1 MARNAALNLQ
11 LSAQKGFNRDP
22 NDISDAPTL
31 SIGELFDVALH
42 LLVNLQRDVALLF
55 HARYCI
61 TRYHLVSTCTV
72 KASLRRFNGIPL

>member
-11 LSAQKGFNRDP
+11 LAAQKGFNRNP

-31 SIGELFDVALH
+31 AIGELFYVALH
-42 LLVNLQRDVALLF
+42 LLVDLQRDIALLF
-55 HARYCI
+55 HARHCI

-72 KASLRRFNGIPL
+72 KASLRRFAKVTL